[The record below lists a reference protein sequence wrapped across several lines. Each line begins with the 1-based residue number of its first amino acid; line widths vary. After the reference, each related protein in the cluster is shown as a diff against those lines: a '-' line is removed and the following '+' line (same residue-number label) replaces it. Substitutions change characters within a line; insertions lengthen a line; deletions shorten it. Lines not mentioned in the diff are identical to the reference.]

1 VVTVATVGEDPTLVG
16 APWPGRRRLADRYRL
31 EDVIASGG
39 VAIVWRAFDEHL
51 ARPVAV
57 KLLHPHH
64 AGDPTVV
71 ERFQREAR
79 AAAGLSHPNVVRIY
93 DVGREDGLVWLV
105 MELVEGP
112 SLRDVLAT
120 REPLDPAVV
129 TAVGEQVARALA
141 AAHERGLVHRDIKPA
156 NILVAS
162 DGTVKVTDFGIA
174 KALGTDETLTSTGTV
189 MGTAAYVAP
198 EQLETSDVDA
208 RADVYALGVV
218 LYEALLG
225 RPAFSGDTPAATAA
239 MRLTYEL
246 VPPRRVRS
254 DVPEELDAIVT
265 RATRRGRGAR
275 FADGAEFAEALTPLL
290 SRRPSLLT
298 ARLLPGYAAQAEDLD
313 GSDATT
319 GALARPGD
327 LRRLVG
333 ATLTGAA
340 LTAAVG
346 LLVLAL
352 RPPTEAVGEVTRV
365 TWPVE
370 AVRVVDPTRPTLDA
384 DGALATVAVDGDPQT
399 VWLGGAFPA
408 ADLGDDL
415 PGIGLLLDLGAAR
428 DVRGLVVTA
437 PRGGADLAV
446 HAWAGE
452 TPPPAGLAPRGSGAD
467 ADADAGDA
475 GDPADADDAGGD
487 AGGGA
492 GTVAPATGAAT
503 AVAAGWGPPRA
514 AVVGARAVQELAF
527 GPGEARW
534 WLVWITRVPPDPAGT
549 FALEISDVT
558 VLGPG

>member
-1 VVTVATVGEDPTLVG
+1 MVG
-16 APWPGRRRLADRYRL
+16 APWPGRRRLAGRYRL

-79 AAAGLSHPNVVRIY
+79 SAAGLSHPNVVRIY
-93 DVGREDGLVWLV
+93 DVGREDELVWLV

-112 SLRDVLAT
+112 SLRDVLAS
-120 REPLDPAVV
+120 REPLDPSVV
-129 TAVGEQVARALA
+129 TAIGEQVARALA

-254 DVPEELDAIVT
+254 DVPDELDAIVT

-298 ARLLPGYAAQAEDLD
+298 ARLLPGWAAQADEADPLD
-313 GSDATT
+313 GGT
-319 GALARPGD
+319 GALTRPGD
-327 LRRLVG
+327 VRRLVG
-333 ATLTGAA
+333 ATLTGAL

-346 LLVLAL
+346 LLVVAL
-352 RPPTEAVGEVTRV
+352 RTPTEAVGEVTRV

-370 AVRVVDPTRPTLDA
+370 TVRVVDPTRPTLDA
-384 DGALATVAVDGDPQT
+384 EGTLATVTVDGDPQT
-399 VWLGGAFPA
+399 VWLGGAFPD

-415 PGIGLLLDLGAAR
+415 PGLGLVLDLGAPR

-437 PRGGADLAV
+437 PRGGTDLAV
-446 HAWAGE
+446 HAWSGG
-452 TPPPAGLAPRGSGAD
+452 TPPPAGLVPLVAAESAEAAD
-467 ADADAGDA
+467 ATTEADAAEADPPA
-475 GDPADADDAGGD
+475 GPDPD
-487 AGGGA
+487 
-492 GTVAPATGAAT
+492 AAT
-503 AVAAGWGPPRA
+503 AAGADPTPGWGAPRA
-514 AVVGARAVQELAF
+514 AVVGARVVQELAF
-527 GPGEARW
+527 GPVEARW
-534 WLVWITRVPPDPAGT
+534 WLVWVTRVPPDPAGT
-549 FALEISDVT
+549 FTLEIADVT

>member
-1 VVTVATVGEDPTLVG
+1 MTVATVGEDPTLVG
-16 APWPGRRRLADRYRL
+16 AAWPGRRRLADRYRL
-31 EDVIASGG
+31 EEVIASGG

-93 DVGREDGLVWLV
+93 DVGREDGLAWLV

-112 SLRDVLAT
+112 SLRDVLAA
-120 REPLDPAVV
+120 REPLDASVV

-246 VPPRRVRS
+246 VPPRRVRP
-254 DVPEELDAIVT
+254 DIPEELDAIVT

-298 ARLLPGYAAQAEDLD
+298 ARLLPGHAAQADDLD
-313 GSDATT
+313 GLDGTT

-333 ATLTGAA
+333 ATLTGAL

-352 RPPTEAVGEVTRV
+352 RPPTEGFDEVTRV

-370 AVRVVDPTRPTLDA
+370 TVRVVDPTRPTLDA
-384 DGALATVAVDGDPQT
+384 DGTLATVTVDGDPQT

-446 HAWAGE
+446 HAWPGE
-452 TPPPAGLAPRGSGAD
+452 SPPPAGLAPRTAGAD
-467 ADADAGDA
+467 TGADAGDA
-475 GDPADADDAGGD
+475 AAA
-487 AGGGA
+487 
-492 GTVAPATGAAT
+492 GAAEEPEAAQAAAT
-503 AVAAGWGPPRA
+503 PAGWGTPRA
-514 AVVGARAVQELAF
+514 TVLGARAVQELAF

-534 WLVWITRVPPDPAGT
+534 WLVWITRVPPDPTGT

>member
-1 VVTVATVGEDPTLVG
+1 MTAMDDPTLTG
-16 APWPGRRRLADRYRL
+16 APWPGRRRLGERYRL
-31 EDVIASGG
+31 EEVVASGG

-93 DVGREDGLVWLV
+93 DVGRDDGIVWLV

-112 SLRDVLAT
+112 SLRDVLAA
-120 REPLDPAVV
+120 REPLDASVV
-129 TAVGEQVARALA
+129 AAVGEQVARALA

-162 DGTVKVTDFGIA
+162 DGTVQVTDFGIA

-208 RADVYALGVV
+208 RADVYSLGVV

-246 VPPRRVRS
+246 VPPRRVRP

-265 RATRRGRGAR
+265 RATRRARGAR
-275 FADGAEFAEALTPLL
+275 FANGREFAEALTPLL
-290 SRRPSLLT
+290 TRRPSLLT
-298 ARLLPGYAAQAEDLD
+298 ARLLPGAAAQVPDQGADEL
-313 GSDATT
+313 ST
-319 GALARPGD
+319 GALSRPGD
-327 LRRLVG
+327 LRRLLG
-333 ATLTGAA
+333 AAVTGAL
-340 LTAAVG
+340 LTAAAVLT
-346 LLVLAL
+346 LLVLRGGTDA
-352 RPPTEAVGEVTRV
+352 PVAVTRV
-365 TWPVE
+365 TWTVE
-370 AVRVVDPTRPTLDA
+370 SVRVVDPARPTLDA
-384 DGALATVAVDGDPQT
+384 DGVLAIAAVDGDPQT
-399 VWLGGAFPA
+399 IWSGGAFPA
-408 ADLGDDL
+408 ADLGGER
-415 PGIGLLLDLGAAR
+415 PGVGLVLDLGAAR
-428 DVRGLVVTA
+428 DVRGLLVLT

-446 HAWAGE
+446 HAWGGDG
-452 TPPPAGLAPRGSGAD
+452 PPPSGSVPGGDGGEA
-467 ADADAGDA
+467 AVAGDA
-475 GDPADADDAGGD
+475 A
-487 AGGGA
+487 
-492 GTVAPATGAAT
+492 AP
-503 AVAAGWGPPRA
+503 GWGPARA
-514 AVVGARAVQELAF
+514 GVRGARSVQELAF
-527 GPGEARW
+527 GPVEARW
-534 WLVWITRVPPDPAGT
+534 WLVWVTRVPPDPGGT
-549 FALEISDVT
+549 FSLEISDVT

>member
-1 VVTVATVGEDPTLVG
+1 MTGSDDATQVG

-79 AAAGLSHPNVVRIY
+79 SAAGLSHPNVVRIY
-93 DVGREDGLVWLV
+93 DVGRDGELVWLV

-112 SLRDVLAT
+112 SLRDVLAA
-120 REPLDPAVV
+120 REPLDAAVV

-254 DVPEELDAIVT
+254 DVPEELDAVVT
-265 RATRRGRGAR
+265 RATRRGRTAR
-275 FADGAEFAEALTPLL
+275 YADGAAFAEALTPLL

-298 ARLLPGYAAQAEDLD
+298 ARLLPGYVAPAEDGDGLD
-313 GSDATT
+313 GGT

-333 ATLTGAA
+333 ATLTGAL
-340 LTAAVG
+340 LTAAIG
-346 LLVLAL
+346 LVVLAL
-352 RPPTEAVGEVTRV
+352 RPPTDGIGEVSRV
-365 TWPVE
+365 TWPV
-370 AVRVVDPTRPTLDA
+370 AGVRVVDPTRPTLDA
-384 DGALATVAVDGDPQT
+384 EGTLATVAVDGDPQT
-399 VWLGGAFPA
+399 VWLGGAFPDA
-408 ADLGDDL
+408 TLGDDV
-415 PGIGLLLDLGAAR
+415 PGVGLVLDLGEAR

-446 HAWAGE
+446 HAWAGDA
-452 TPPPAGLAPRGSGAD
+452 PPPAGLAPGAT
-467 ADADAGDA
+467 AAAA
-475 GDPADADDAGGD
+475 APADGAEDPEGATPDGAAPGGD
-487 AGGGA
+487 TDAAAADG
-492 GTVAPATGAAT
+492 APAAA
-503 AVAAGWGPPRA
+503 AAAPTGWGTARA
-514 AVVGARAVQELAF
+514 TVLGARTVQELAF

-534 WLVWITRVPPDPAGT
+534 WLVWVTRVPQDPAGT

>member
-1 VVTVATVGEDPTLVG
+1 MTTVGEDPTLVG
-16 APWPGRRRLADRYRL
+16 APWPGRRRLAGRYRL

-93 DVGREDGLVWLV
+93 DVGREEGLVWLV

-112 SLRDVLAT
+112 SLRDVLAS
-120 REPLDPAVV
+120 REPLDAAVV

-298 ARLLPGYAAQAEDLD
+298 ARLLPGYAAQTDDLGGD
-313 GSDATT
+313 DVTT

-346 LLVLAL
+346 LLVVAL
-352 RPPTEAVGEVTRV
+352 RPPTEAVGEITRV

-384 DGALATVAVDGDPQT
+384 EGALATVAVDGDPQT

-415 PGIGLLLDLGAAR
+415 PGIGLLLDLGTAR

-446 HAWAGE
+446 HAWPGDA
-452 TPPPAGLAPRGSGAD
+452 PPPAGLTPRAAAPTVATGDPDGATDD
-467 ADADAGDA
+467 AADAGDA
-475 GDPADADDAGGD
+475 GDAGAPDGDDPAAA
-487 AGGGA
+487 A
-492 GTVAPATGAAT
+492 ATGAT
-503 AVAAGWGPPRA
+503 GTGWGVPRA
-514 AVVGARAVQELAF
+514 AVRGARVVQELAF

-534 WLVWITRVPPDPAGT
+534 WLVWVTRVPQDPAGT
-549 FALEISDVT
+549 FTLEISDVT

>member
-1 VVTVATVGEDPTLVG
+1 MTSDDPTRTG
-16 APWPGRRRLADRYRL
+16 APWPGRRRLGQRYRL
-31 EDVIASGG
+31 EEVVASGG

-64 AGDPTVV
+64 AGDATVV

-93 DVGREDGLVWLV
+93 DVGREDGIVWLV

-112 SLRDVLAT
+112 SLRDVLAA
-120 REPLDPAVV
+120 REPLDASVV

-246 VPPRRVRS
+246 VPPRRVRP

-275 FADGAEFAEALTPLL
+275 YADGREFAEALTPLL
-290 SRRPSLLT
+290 TRRPSLLT
-298 ARLLPGYAAQAEDLD
+298 ARLLPGAAAQAPDLEPD
-313 GSDATT
+313 EIST

-327 LRRLVG
+327 LRRLLG
-333 ATLTGAA
+333 AAVTGAL

-346 LLVLAL
+346 LTLAVLRGGSDVPA
-352 RPPTEAVGEVTRV
+352 AVTRV
-365 TWPVE
+365 TWSVE
-370 AVRVVDPTRPTLDA
+370 AIRVLDPARPTLDA
-384 DGALATVAVDGDPQT
+384 EGTLAIAAVDADPQT
-399 VWLGGAFPA
+399 VWSAGAFA
-408 ADLGDDL
+408 TADLGGERA
-415 PGIGLLLDLGAAR
+415 GIGLVLDLGAVR
-428 DVRGLVVTA
+428 DVRGLRIVA
-437 PRGGADLAV
+437 PRGGSDLAV
-446 HAWAGE
+446 HAWQGDG
-452 TPPPAGLAPRGSGAD
+452 PPPVGALPPAPVAADGPGSADGGQADGAADGALADAAEAAGSADGWGAPRASVR
-467 ADADAGDA
+467 
-475 GDPADADDAGGD
+475 GG
-487 AGGGA
+487 
-492 GTVAPATGAAT
+492 
-503 AVAAGWGPPRA
+503 
-514 AVVGARAVQELAF
+514 RAVQDLAF
-527 GPGEARW
+527 GPTSARW
-534 WLVWITRVPPDPAGT
+534 WLVWVTRVPPDPGGT
-549 FALEISDVT
+549 FTLDLADIT

>member
-1 VVTVATVGEDPTLVG
+1 MTVATGGEDPTVVG
-16 APWPGRRRLADRYRL
+16 EAWPGRRRLADRYRL
-31 EDVIASGG
+31 EEVIASGG

-79 AAAGLSHPNVVRIY
+79 SAAGLSHPNVVRIY

-112 SLRDVLAT
+112 SLRDVLAP
-120 REPLDPAVV
+120 REPLDPSVV
-129 TAVGEQVARALA
+129 TAIGEQVARALA
-141 AAHERGLVHRDIKPA
+141 AAHARGLVHRDIKPA

-246 VPPRRVRS
+246 VPPRRVRR

-265 RATRRGRGAR
+265 RATRRGRSAR
-275 FADGAEFAEALTPLL
+275 FADGAELADALTLLL

-298 ARLLPGYAAQAEDLD
+298 ARLLPGHPGTLDELDPLD
-313 GSDATT
+313 GGT

-333 ATLTGAA
+333 ATLTGAL

-346 LLVLAL
+346 MLVLAL
-352 RPPTEAVGEVTRV
+352 RPVADEVGAVTRV

-370 AVRVVDPTRPTLDA
+370 AIRVVDPTRPTLDA
-384 DGALATVAVDGDPQT
+384 EGTLALVTVDGDPQT
-399 VWLGGAFPA
+399 VWLGGAFTD

-415 PGIGLLLDLGAAR
+415 PGIGLLLDLGEDR

-446 HAWAGE
+446 HAWRGAG
-452 TPPPAGLAPRGSGAD
+452 PPAPGLAPTASAVTGGATAED
-467 ADADAGDA
+467 A
-475 GDPADADDAGGD
+475 ADDAD
-487 AGGGA
+487 VP
-492 GTVAPATGAAT
+492 VAP
-503 AVAAGWGPPRA
+503 GWGPARA
-514 AVVGARAVQELAF
+514 SVRGARAVQELAF
-527 GPGEARW
+527 GPDAARW
-534 WLVWITRVPPDPAGT
+534 WLVWVTRVPPDPAGT
-549 FALEISDVT
+549 FTLEIADVT